1 MIIRKNQA
9 ASLAFPMS
17 MLLILSVLLLT
28 TFSDPAFS
36 EDTCTRIP
44 PKEEEVRFANGQIQL
59 GGTLFWP
66 ASGATRGAVVVLA
79 GSDRSKRGPLRIR
92 IAKNLARH
100 GIAALVYDSPGIGTS
115 TGNALLQSRDDRE
128 CIKCIKGQPFL

>member
-9 ASLAFPMS
+9 ASLAFPMY

-28 TFSDPAFS
+28 TFSDLAFS
-36 EDTCTRIP
+36 EDTCTLIP

-66 ASGATRGAVVVLA
+66 AYGATRGAVV
-79 GSDRSKRGPLRIR
+79 
-92 IAKNLARH
+92 
-100 GIAALVYDSPGIGTS
+100 Y
-115 TGNALLQSRDDRE
+115 
-128 CIKCIKGQPFL
+128 